1 MLRESAMHAPDRR
14 PAVSS
19 ALSYCDPKGALRW
32 LEQAFGLEPYM
43 VILDADSN
51 LAHSEMRFGDGVVMI
66 GSEWSENHRS
76 PASLQGKNTQTV
88 HLHLSPEMGEID
100 AHCARAR
107 QAGARILREP
117 ETQFYGDRVYSAVDP
132 EGHIW
137 TFGQTVKAMTSEE
150 WDKASGLK
158 TLSRL
163 P

>member
-1 MLRESAMHAPDRR
+1 MHALDRR

-19 ALSYCDPKGALRW
+19 ALCYCDPKGALRW

-76 PASLQGKNTQTV
+76 PASLHGKNTQTV

-100 AHCARAR
+100 ARGHARPAPASCVSPKPSSTATASTPRSIPRGTSGPSAR
-107 QAGARILREP
+107 R
-117 ETQFYGDRVYSAVDP
+117 
-132 EGHIW
+132 
-137 TFGQTVKAMTSEE
+137 
-150 WDKASGLK
+150 
-158 TLSRL
+158 SRR
-163 P
+163 